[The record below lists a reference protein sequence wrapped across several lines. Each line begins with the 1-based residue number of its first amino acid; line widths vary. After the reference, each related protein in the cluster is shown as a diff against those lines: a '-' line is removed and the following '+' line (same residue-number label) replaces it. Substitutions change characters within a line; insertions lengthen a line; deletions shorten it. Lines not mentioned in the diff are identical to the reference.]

1 MATAQQMPGP
11 RTTRL
16 ADDAATA
23 ALYATHPRR
32 KASIQEP
39 SATTGETRETPYLNQ
54 KSTGGA
60 SNLSAASAGAALA
73 HANQK
78 PIEVWRPGRF
88 TDAEKAAWSVR
99 DFTPPEIPQPS
110 TGYSA
115 AGLGAA
121 IIAVREQR
129 ASSAVS
135 PTQTIYKHDITTLDP
150 TNTAVGG
157 HAKDKARRAATGA
170 YASRK
175 RADSAPSEPALSS
188 ETPYALRAAGASH
201 RAKVDDEEEALDH
214 LDPAMEAS
222 RIQHSHAN
230 ARMYTSAPPIASEVE
245 ERNRRN
251 SLRAAALSMAKDMYD
266 VSGPRGETANV
277 DPAVYAAQEG
287 QNRLQYRKTV
297 SGAMGT
303 TAHKALALQDAAQ
316 KRAAE
321 KLARMRDDHV
331 ELQEYYGTAPQP
343 QRSRLTTRRKRTSSD
358 ADSTQADAEQS
369 RQIRN
374 QMTSLRS
381 KLDRVDVQRQ
391 KDRDFLME
399 AARRNVD
406 ATIQD
411 MEMKLYQNTGRAPPS
426 IQKQWDEAARE
437 RVRQETEVAEA
448 SGAQGNRVN
457 IGTQHY
463 MDMADVEA
471 VARSRVQPA
480 LDEITDQAELR
491 RAQEIESR
499 LDAEENQRQAA
510 IEREREAS
518 VNGLGGDREEKK
530 RSEKRQGNRLSQ
542 LLFRKKSKRTRG
554 DKPIEQTEDV
564 NQEPT
569 STQEAPIAAG
579 SAAANEPTTEPTTKD
594 EPESKTENKSEHAIS
609 APVLENAP
617 VSKMSTAE
625 DDTHPEPAAAKDN
638 AVFAASPA
646 APIAAPVRL
655 VTTGPSDTSETHPQR
670 DAAATGVI
678 SDMHIV
684 RPITSPRADS
694 KLKTWFR
701 DRLVRRGS
709 GPIPV
714 YPHQPGPD
722 FHTDSEIGFT
732 GGAALTGAGAGA
744 GAGRSGGESR
754 GAALSSHPV
763 SGAELDSSSP
773 NNGNGTFLDVTKT
786 STLDSESSPNGNGNG
801 NGNGGKRERLRKS
814 FMKTL
819 SRNSNSEP
827 KTNGFTNGAGAG
839 AGEGSHSR
847 QGSNAFSETKVTGES
862 LQGLR
867 DSATEHN
874 LPVPP
879 ILGQTSS
886 TGRESRF
893 SEDL

>member
-1 MATAQQMPGP
+1 MIHDTI
-11 RTTRL
+11 
-16 ADDAATA
+16 D
-23 ALYATHPRR
+23 
-32 KASIQEP
+32 
-39 SATTGETRETPYLNQ
+39 Q
-54 KSTGGA
+54 KSIGGA
-60 SNLSAASAGAALA
+60 ANLSAASAGAALA

-78 PIEVWRPGRF
+78 PIEVWRPGRL

-135 PTQTIYKHDITTLDP
+135 PMQTVYKPDISTLDP
-150 TNTAVGG
+150 TNAAVGG
-157 HAKDKARRAATGA
+157 HAKDKALRAATGA
-170 YASRK
+170 YTSRK
-175 RADSAPSEPALSS
+175 RADSAPSEPALPSD
-188 ETPYALRAAGASH
+188 TPYALRAAGASH
-201 RAKVDDEEEALDH
+201 RPKVDDEEALDH

-230 ARMYTSAPPIASEVE
+230 ARMYTSAPPVASEVE

-277 DPAVYAAQEG
+277 DPAIYAAQEG

-321 KLARMRDDHV
+321 KLARMRDDHA
-331 ELQEYYGTAPQP
+331 ELQEYYGTAHQP

-411 MEMKLYQNTGRAPPS
+411 MEMKLYHNTGRAPPS

-448 SGAQGNRVN
+448 SGAQGHRVN
-457 IGTQHY
+457 IGAQHY
-463 MDMADVEA
+463 VDMADVEA

-491 RAQEIESR
+491 RAQEIEAR

-510 IEREREAS
+510 IEKEREAS
-518 VNGLGGDREEKK
+518 LNGFE
-530 RSEKRQGNRLSQ
+530 SEKGKSMLHCYFQH
-542 LLFRKKSKRTRG
+542 FR
-554 DKPIEQTEDV
+554 
-564 NQEPT
+564 
-569 STQEAPIAAG
+569 
-579 SAAANEPTTEPTTKD
+579 
-594 EPESKTENKSEHAIS
+594 
-609 APVLENAP
+609 
-617 VSKMSTAE
+617 
-625 DDTHPEPAAAKDN
+625 
-638 AVFAASPA
+638 
-646 APIAAPVRL
+646 
-655 VTTGPSDTSETHPQR
+655 
-670 DAAATGVI
+670 
-678 SDMHIV
+678 
-684 RPITSPRADS
+684 
-694 KLKTWFR
+694 
-701 DRLVRRGS
+701 
-709 GPIPV
+709 
-714 YPHQPGPD
+714 
-722 FHTDSEIGFT
+722 
-732 GGAALTGAGAGA
+732 
-744 GAGRSGGESR
+744 
-754 GAALSSHPV
+754 
-763 SGAELDSSSP
+763 
-773 NNGNGTFLDVTKT
+773 
-786 STLDSESSPNGNGNG
+786 
-801 NGNGGKRERLRKS
+801 
-814 FMKTL
+814 
-819 SRNSNSEP
+819 
-827 KTNGFTNGAGAG
+827 
-839 AGEGSHSR
+839 
-847 QGSNAFSETKVTGES
+847 
-862 LQGLR
+862 
-867 DSATEHN
+867 
-874 LPVPP
+874 
-879 ILGQTSS
+879 
-886 TGRESRF
+886 
-893 SEDL
+893 

>member
-1 MATAQQMPGP
+1 M
-11 RTTRL
+11 
-16 ADDAATA
+16 
-23 ALYATHPRR
+23 
-32 KASIQEP
+32 
-39 SATTGETRETPYLNQ
+39 
-54 KSTGGA
+54 
-60 SNLSAASAGAALA
+60 
-73 HANQK
+73 
-78 PIEVWRPGRF
+78 
-88 TDAEKAAWSVR
+88 R
-99 DFTPPEIPQPS
+99 DFTPPETPQPS

-135 PTQTIYKHDITTLDP
+135 PTQTISKHDITTLDP

-245 ERNRRN
+245 ERNHRN

-266 VSGPRGETANV
+266 VSGPPGETANV

-406 ATIQD
+406 ATIHD
-411 MEMKLYQNTGRAPPS
+411 MEMKLYHNTGRAPPS

-457 IGTQHY
+457 IGAQHY
-463 MDMADVEA
+463 VDMADVEA

-491 RAQEIESR
+491 RAREIEAR
-499 LDAEENQRQAA
+499 LDAEERQRQAA

-518 VNGLGGDREEKK
+518 VNGLGGDR
-530 RSEKRQGNRLSQ
+530 
-542 LLFRKKSKRTRG
+542 
-554 DKPIEQTEDV
+554 
-564 NQEPT
+564 
-569 STQEAPIAAG
+569 
-579 SAAANEPTTEPTTKD
+579 
-594 EPESKTENKSEHAIS
+594 
-609 APVLENAP
+609 
-617 VSKMSTAE
+617 
-625 DDTHPEPAAAKDN
+625 
-638 AVFAASPA
+638 
-646 APIAAPVRL
+646 
-655 VTTGPSDTSETHPQR
+655 
-670 DAAATGVI
+670 
-678 SDMHIV
+678 
-684 RPITSPRADS
+684 
-694 KLKTWFR
+694 
-701 DRLVRRGS
+701 
-709 GPIPV
+709 
-714 YPHQPGPD
+714 
-722 FHTDSEIGFT
+722 
-732 GGAALTGAGAGA
+732 
-744 GAGRSGGESR
+744 
-754 GAALSSHPV
+754 
-763 SGAELDSSSP
+763 
-773 NNGNGTFLDVTKT
+773 
-786 STLDSESSPNGNGNG
+786 
-801 NGNGGKRERLRKS
+801 GK
-814 FMKTL
+814 
-819 SRNSNSEP
+819 
-827 KTNGFTNGAGAG
+827 
-839 AGEGSHSR
+839 
-847 QGSNAFSETKVTGES
+847 
-862 LQGLR
+862 
-867 DSATEHN
+867 
-874 LPVPP
+874 
-879 ILGQTSS
+879 
-886 TGRESRF
+886 
-893 SEDL
+893 